1 MNSKGVAG
9 LYFILG
15 YAGCFVALLEST
27 QIYVRILAGAYICLL
42 TFQLLQSN
50 ENNDDDFINGD
61 TV

>member
-15 YAGCFVALLEST
+15 YVGCFIACIESEL
-27 QIYVRILAGAYICLL
+27 IYVRVLAGAYATLL

-50 ENNDDDFINGD
+50 ENNNDDFINGD
-61 TV
+61 TI